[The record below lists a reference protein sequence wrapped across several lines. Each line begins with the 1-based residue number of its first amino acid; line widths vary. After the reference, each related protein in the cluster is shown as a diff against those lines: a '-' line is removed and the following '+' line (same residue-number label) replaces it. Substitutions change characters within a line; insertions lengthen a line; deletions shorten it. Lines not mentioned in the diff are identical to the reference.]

1 MRKTG
6 GWSAAKI
13 LILEMLAKIK
23 KKDPSMYK
31 PKVKFSDNNGDEI
44 EEEKALKE
52 RKKPVYLK
60 DVLAK
65 QLGWKVVYVAQQK
78 SQPHCPQ
85 GIVNDTFAIDKD
97 DLLGGVLPKLPKIS
111 SHSSKS
117 SGLEE
122 GCHYP
127 KCRVSRPI
135 RNFLSLES
143 GSMELPKS
151 RMACP
156 VSAIVSKICGQAPK
170 NRLEEVP
177 LLVLML

>member
-23 KKDPSMYK
+23 KKDPNMYK
-31 PKVKFSDNNGDEI
+31 PNVKFSDNNNGDEI
-44 EEEKALKE
+44 KEEKALKE
-52 RKKPVYLK
+52 KKPMSTPK
-60 DVLAK
+60 
-65 QLGWKVVYVAQQK
+65 LGWKVVYVAQQK
-78 SQPHCPQ
+78 SHPHCPQ
-85 GIVNDTFAIDKD
+85 GIVNETFAIDKD

-127 KCRVSRPI
+127 NCYVSRLI
-135 RNFLSLES
+135 RNFLSPES

-177 LLVLML
+177 LLALML